1 MTTLEIGLL
10 IVVIAFFAITKIM
23 RNRSIKL
30 EREKYIRRYTFSS
43 EIFSKI
49 REQYPALEEKDLYL
63 VARALRQY
71 FLIYLRAEKKTI
83 GMPSRVV
90 DIMWHEFILD
100 TRKYTAFCKK
110 AFGGYFHHIPASK
123 SQKGIAIANSM
134 KLTLKLAFLEEN
146 INPANPT
153 RLPLLFAIDEKLK
166 IPHGNVYQLPKNTQE
181 TSSSSTSSCGGI
193 ACGGSSC
200 SDSSSCCGD
209 GGCSGGG
216 CGGGD

>member
-1 MTTLEIGLL
+1 
-10 IVVIAFFAITKIM
+10 M
-23 RNRSIKL
+23 RSRRTRL

-43 EIFSKI
+43 DMFSRI
-49 REQYPALEEKDLYL
+49 RAQYPALEEKDLYL

-71 FLIYLRAEKKTI
+71 FLIYLRAGKKSI
-83 GMPSRVV
+83 GMPSKVV

-100 TRKYTAFCKK
+100 TRKYTVFCKK

-123 SQKGIAIANSM
+123 FQKGIAIANSM

-166 IPHGNVYQLPKNTQE
+166 IPNGNIYRLPKNKQGA
-181 TSSSSTSSCGGI
+181 SDSGASNCAGI

-200 SDSSSCCGD
+200 SDSSGCCGD
-209 GGCSGGG
+209 GGCSGGCGGG